1 VSFKGFEAAG
11 LVDNPQLDEDWN
23 AVLLAGH
30 PAITAADLATSSPA
44 LSALRRA
51 VAETVQRIVDGLGA
65 AESPL
70 TLVTAADG
78 APRVVRRRCD
88 LLEHLRGVAE
98 PGERLFPFA
107 PQPQ

>member
-1 VSFKGFEAAG
+1 VSFKGFEAARWCSTRTG
-11 LVDNPQLDEDWN
+11 TRCCWPR
-23 AVLLAGH
+23 
-30 PAITAADLATSSPA
+30 PAITAADLATSSPT

-70 TLVTAADG
+70 TLVTGAYG

>member
-1 VSFKGFEAAG
+1 M
-11 LVDNPQLDEDWN
+11 LDEDWN

-70 TLVTAADG
+70 TLV
-78 APRVVRRRCD
+78 PRPTVRRGWSAGAATCWSTCGGSPSPASGCSRSPRSRS
-88 LLEHLRGVAE
+88 RGRSV
-98 PGERLFPFA
+98 
-107 PQPQ
+107 